1 MLVIIVGDGGSGKT
15 YFRNNLMSR
24 IPGYNP
30 NLKTDVKLEP
40 DVGDAF
46 DPTPHNTIIE
56 TRNHLNSHRNIRLH
70 ADFVVFT
77 SKNAFYTWF
86 LNETNGDFTINSY
99 KERIKAI
106 EFTFGHG
113 GSYPHIVYDRAEDKM
128 CTYSD

>member
-40 DVGDAF
+40 NVGDVF

-56 TRNHLNSHRNIRLH
+56 TRNHSNCHRNDSIVGRTLLYLLVRMHSIRG
-70 ADFVVFT
+70 F
-77 SKNAFYTWF
+77 
-86 LNETNGDFTINSY
+86 
-99 KERIKAI
+99 
-106 EFTFGHG
+106 
-113 GSYPHIVYDRAEDKM
+113 
-128 CTYSD
+128 